1 MCVSNHPT
9 NQPLP
14 GSMQNC
20 ADLTLEEYDT
30 NDGPVTRPLTAGT
43 VLDSHNLQAKKRR
56 TFPVGISGVV
66 RTSTREIKYL
76 GVMVH
81 DHLSWLPHFKYV
93 TSKAQ
98 RVTNAVVCMMRNH
111 SGPKSAKR
119 RIIASVE
126 DSILRYAAPVWH
138 TATESPQ
145 CSRLLEAAEKIYAIM
160 VASSFRSVSY
170 EATVILSSTIPICLL
185 VNARCYQRLQSSGGP
200 LASNE
205 VRADECLTTGVGLSI
220 VASPTP
226 WSSGKVVKELK
237 TRREAT
243 MAAVREVS
251 PGTSSPKVR
260 TDN

>member
-1 MCVSNHPT
+1 
-9 NQPLP
+9 
-14 GSMQNC
+14 
-20 ADLTLEEYDT
+20 
-30 NDGPVTRPLTAGT
+30 
-43 VLDSHNLQAKKRR
+43 
-56 TFPVGISGVV
+56 
-66 RTSTREIKYL
+66 
-76 GVMVH
+76 MVH

-119 RIIASVE
+119 RIIASVV

-145 CSRLLEAAEKIYAIM
+145 CSRLLEAAQKIYAIM

-170 EATVILSSTIPICLL
+170 EAAVILSSTIPICLL
-185 VNARCYQRLQSSGGP
+185 VKEYARCYQRLQSSGGP

-220 VASPTP
+220 VASPAP
-226 WSSGKVVKELK
+226 WSSGKVFKELK

-260 TDN
+260 TDNLPLPPPIGPCSLTSRHMQKAAATVPGVCCIKVAKSTHYRVLHNPCT